1 MNNRSRWIPPLA
13 AGVLLGGALALRFLW
28 PVPDTEPSVRE
39 MQHAMMV
46 STPVVPASMSSRA
59 APVRPAPK
67 KAEAHAQVSGGLRA
81 TVVPIQPGDEVPQ
94 LGVENTSSQPND
106 PIQPEKP
113 QTAAWRHGKM
123 VRITE
128 LLGRDVERL
137 EQERKQAEARG
148 DEAEAKRLE
157 VRLARH
163 RARLGQLREE
173 TAALAEVAR
182 HEQPE

>member
-1 MNNRSRWIPPLA
+1 MNNRSRWVPPLA
-13 AGVLLGGALALRFLW
+13 AALLLGGALALRFLW
-28 PVPDTEPSVRE
+28 PTPDTEPSVRR
-39 MQHAMMV
+39 MHHAAEF
-46 STPVVPASMSSRA
+46 TPVAPAPVSSSA
-59 APVRPAPK
+59 APVKAAPV
-67 KAEAHAQVSGGLRA
+67 KAQAHAEVSEGPRA

-94 LGVENTSSQPND
+94 LGVENVSRQPND
-106 PIQPEKP
+106 PIEPEKP

-157 VRLARH
+157 VQLARH

-173 TAALAEVAR
+173 TAALAEAAR
-182 HEQPE
+182 QEQPE

>member
-1 MNNRSRWIPPLA
+1 MNNRSRWVPPLA
-13 AGVLLGGALALRFLW
+13 AGVLLGGAFALRFLW

-39 MQHAMMV
+39 MQHAM
-46 STPVVPASMSSRA
+46 VPMSVAPAPMSSRA
-59 APVRPAPK
+59 ALVKPAPE
-67 KAEAHAQVSGGLRA
+67 KAEAHAEVSGGPRA
-81 TVVPIQPGDEVPQ
+81 TVVPIQPGDEVPE
-94 LGVENTSSQPND
+94 LGVENTSSEPND
-106 PIQPEKP
+106 PIAPEKP

-137 EQERKQAEARG
+137 EQERKQADARG

-157 VRLARH
+157 VQLARH

-173 TAALAEVAR
+173 TAALAEAAR
-182 HEQPE
+182 QEQPE